1 LNKSTGTRA
10 YPCFTLLADAV
21 RLRAQLTTGRRS
33 TLIAR
38 TAKTTLRCLSLA
50 ALLAAF
56 APASRAAE
64 EQTASEIAR
73 SVAAEPVERAASSV
87 SKFERV
93 TSAAGAAVSTA
104 ASAATTVATS
114 AANAATTVATTAAN
128 SATNAAVGAAT
139 AATAAVFSV
148 ASVATT
154 TAVNA
159 ATAAATLFQTGRVSF
174 YADKFHGRLTASGA
188 PYDAQEMTMAH
199 RTLPIGTKVMI
210 TNTANQRSVVVTV
223 NDRGPF
229 TGGRVADLSRAA
241 AEKLNMI
248 RAGIAEAT
256 LHVLPNSGNKQD
268 SKIKVR

>member
-1 LNKSTGTRA
+1 M
-10 YPCFTLLADAV
+10 
-21 RLRAQLTTGRRS
+21 
-33 TLIAR
+33 
-38 TAKTTLRCLSLA
+38 LA
-50 ALLAAF
+50 AV
-56 APASRAAE
+56 APASQAAE
-64 EQTASEIAR
+64 EPPVSEVSR
-73 SVAAEPVERAASSV
+73 SAVAAESPEP
-87 SKFERV
+87 
-93 TSAAGAAVSTA
+93 A
-104 ASAATTVATS
+104 ASAVSNFERLVERPIERMTTVATS
-114 AANAATTVATTAAN
+114 AASTAANVATTVAVTAAN
-128 SATNAAVGAAT
+128 TATNAAMGAAT

-148 ASVATT
+148 ANVATS

-174 YADKFHGRLTASGA
+174 YADKFHGRPTASGT
-188 PYDAQEMTMAH
+188 PYDAEDLTMAH

-268 SKIKVR
+268 SKTKVR

>member
-1 LNKSTGTRA
+1 M
-10 YPCFTLLADAV
+10 
-21 RLRAQLTTGRRS
+21 
-33 TLIAR
+33 IAR
-38 TAKTTLRCLSLA
+38 TAKASLIGLSLA
-50 ALLAAF
+50 TMLAAY

-64 EQTASEIAR
+64 EQPVSEVSR
-73 SVAAEPVERAASSV
+73 SAAAE
-87 SKFERV
+87 
-93 TSAAGAAVSTA
+93 TSEPA
-104 ASAATTVATS
+104 ASAVSNFERLVERPIERMTNVATTVA
-114 AANAATTVATTAAN
+114 VTAA
-128 SATNAAVGAAT
+128 STATNAAMGAAT

-148 ASVATT
+148 ANVATS
-154 TAVNA
+154 TAFSA

-174 YADKFHGRLTASGA
+174 YADKFHGRPTASGT
-188 PYDAQEMTMAH
+188 PYDAEDLTMAH
-199 RTLPIGTKVMI
+199 RTLPIGTKVVI

-268 SKIKVR
+268 SKTKVR

>member
-1 LNKSTGTRA
+1 
-10 YPCFTLLADAV
+10 
-21 RLRAQLTTGRRS
+21 
-33 TLIAR
+33 LIAR
-38 TAKTTLRCLSLA
+38 TAKTSLSCLSLA
-50 ALLAAF
+50 TLLAAF
-56 APASRAAE
+56 APASQAAE
-64 EQTASEIAR
+64 EQGAGELVR
-73 SVAAEPVERAASSV
+73 GVAAESVERAASSV
-87 SKFERV
+87 SNFERLVERPIERV
-93 TSAAGAAVSTA
+93 TSAAGAVVSG
-104 ASAATTVATS
+104 
-114 AANAATTVATTAAN
+114 AANAANTVATTAAN

-148 ASVATT
+148 ATVATT

-174 YADKFHGRLTASGA
+174 YADKFHGRPTASGT
-188 PYDAQEMTMAH
+188 PYDAEDLTMAH

-268 SKIKVR
+268 SKTKVR